1 MTTFPPTYPNNHRPQ
16 WSPQTKLVV
25 SVLMLFFG
33 VYLLYQFRALLP
45 PLILAIVLA
54 YAVSPIAVFLQS
66 RLRLPRGLAIL
77 LGDIIFFAILLS
89 LPAIVLPPL
98 ASQVAAL
105 NLDLQRLL
113 EVIDSALRHDIP
125 LGPFVLHLPSLV
137 GQVPLAFD
145 QMLQPVLGQ
154 TLSLAAEA
162 LSSVVWI
169 IFILVVSFYLM
180 KDFAIFDIWIEEHVP
195 PLYQEDYRRLRMEI
209 HRIWGAFFRGQLTLA
224 LVVSVIFTAIGFI
237 VGLPFALSMGILAG
251 LLEFLPSIGHGIWL
265 TLAVIMA
272 LLFGSTWL
280 PIPNWAFALLIIG
293 LHIAFQQ
300 FDLNYLIPRIIGRS
314 VHLPPLV
321 VILGIVAGAIAAG
334 VLGIPLAA
342 PAIATLRV
350 LGRYIYAR
358 LFDLDPFP
366 HSVAPPLPP
375 PDPQWYRRLSS
386 THWLNRLAQKYGR
399 QSRTSE

>member
-1 MTTFPPTYPNNHRPQ
+1 MTQPNNSYSHRPK

-25 SVLMLFFG
+25 SLLMVAFG
-33 VYLLYQFRALLP
+33 VYLLYRFRALLP
-45 PLILAIVLA
+45 PLVLAVVLA
-54 YAVSPIAVFLQS
+54 YVVSPIASFLHH
-66 RLRLPRGLAIL
+66 RLRVPRVPAIL
-77 LGDIIFFAILLS
+77 LGDVTLFLALLS

-98 ASQVAAL
+98 GSQIATL
-105 NLDLQRLL
+105 NLDLQHLL
-113 EVIDSALRHDIP
+113 RAVDRALQHDIAI
-125 LGPFVLHLPSLV
+125 GPFSLHLPSLV
-137 GQVPLAFD
+137 EQAAPLSFD
-145 QMLQPVLGQ
+145 RLVQPLLGQ
-154 TLSLAAEA
+154 TLTLAVEA
-162 LSSVVWI
+162 VSSIVWI

-180 KDFAIFDIWIEEHVP
+180 KDFASFDRWVEEHIP
-195 PLYQEDYRRLRMEI
+195 PLYQDDYRRLRLEI

-224 LVVSVIFTAIGFI
+224 LVVSLIFTVAGFI
-237 VGLPFALSMGILAG
+237 IGLPFALSMGILAG

-265 TLAVIMA
+265 TLASILA
-272 LLFGSTWL
+272 LLFGSTWM
-280 PIPNWAFALLIIG
+280 PVPNWVFALIVLG

-321 VILGIVAGAIAAG
+321 VIVGIVAGAIAAG

-350 LGRYIYAR
+350 LGRYVYAQ

-375 PDPQWYRRLSS
+375 PDPQWYRRLPSS
-386 THWLNRLAQKYGR
+386 AWLTRIFQKYGR
-399 QSRTSE
+399 QSGTS